1 MEFLGV
7 ETEEAL
13 DSFMSPSLADFNDPH
28 LMKDMDQAVKYLK
41 KAIDSNNRICLFGDY
56 DADGVTSTALFV
68 RVLRELKHN
77 NFFYFIPDRQK
88 DGYGISEENIQKV
101 IKKADLVITADNGI
115 REIDSLHDLSV
126 PVILTDH
133 HDPFVGGEEIKK
145 LHKNG
150 RSEEHTS
157 ELQSRG
163 HLVCRLLLEKKK
175 TNIIVSET

>member
-28 LMKDMDQAVKYLK
+28 LMKDMDKAVKYLK

-101 IKKADLVITADNGI
+101 LKKQISLSQLITEFVKSI
-115 REIDSLHDLSV
+115 HFTIYPFQSSLLTTTIPLSV
-126 PVILTDH
+126 VKRLKNYTRT
-133 HDPFVGGEEIKK
+133 GESLKK
-145 LHKNG
+145 VN
-150 RSEEHTS
+150 
-157 ELQSRG
+157 
-163 HLVCRLLLEKKK
+163 
-175 TNIIVSET
+175 N